1 MIERMVHCTC
11 RKRVIR
17 SARGAVVLGHVPSV
31 HVSSSEDVH
40 LADEDGLSYT
50 PSSEHVV
57 G

>member
-17 SARGAVVLGHVPSV
+17 SARGSVVLGHVPSV